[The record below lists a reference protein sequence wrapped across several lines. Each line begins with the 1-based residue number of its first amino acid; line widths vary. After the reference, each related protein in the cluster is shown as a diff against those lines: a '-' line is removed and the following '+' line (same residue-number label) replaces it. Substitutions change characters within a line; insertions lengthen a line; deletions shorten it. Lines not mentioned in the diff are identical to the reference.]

1 MTSVGRASAFLIP
14 VTKAT
19 KIKKSF
25 VLEIKHL
32 QLITEYI
39 LKQLRFLITFKMRKS
54 FELAHKKKPFGNLPK
69 DFFYYLTYAEKEISL
84 ALNYLQ
90 TS

>member
-1 MTSVGRASAFLIP
+1 MFAHPESFLLRTTTFI
-14 VTKAT
+14 VAKAT

-39 LKQLRFLITFKMRKS
+39 LKQLLN
-54 FELAHKKKPFGNLPK
+54 ELAAILILG
-69 DFFYYLTYAEKEISL
+69 L
-84 ALNYLQ
+84 ALSSDFPTLDKFSINLSKTIQ
-90 TS
+90 WQEVTG